1 MSTDDWLLPL
11 VVNEV
16 RPLEGKECTAGGPV
30 EWAVCQ
36 VLLWVRSRVTVMSH
50 VYWKNLRITPL
61 SPLSLSLSLPPP
73 PSLPSSLLSSLPSS
87 LALSLSSSLA
97 LSLPPFLPPSL
108 EMRYQIDWLFTIVA
122 LRRVLTSF
130 LATNSIILSAIL
142 PTYQHHP
149 LKICSWKWPSELL
162 CV

>member
-61 SPLSLSLSLPPP
+61 SPLSLSLSL
-73 PSLPSSLLSSLPSS
+73 
-87 LALSLSSSLA
+87 SLSPSP
-97 LSLPPFLPPSL
+97 SLPPFLPPFL
-108 EMRYQIDWLFTIVA
+108 P
-122 LRRVLTSF
+122 SF
-130 LATNSIILSAIL
+130 LPRSLPFFLPRSLPSSLPSSLSRNEVSDRLAVHHCSIAQSADQFPSNKFHYIISNPPYI
-142 PTYQHHP
+142 PT
-149 LKICSWKWPSELL
+149 PSIENLQL
-162 CV
+162 EVAQ